1 MTETVSPRAA
11 MPLFWLAAGASI
23 AIIVTLAGAVL
34 LVKPVPMT
42 AQLPPLVSKSA
53 EIASLR
59 APIEVTTVSNV
70 PALRPRID
78 EVTENLVIDVS
89 PTPAP
94 SPSVVADLAMPI
106 MANLAGPIE
115 RASSASVSTAVVT
128 SPTPMPDAPLVAKPP
143 AAKPPLVRTPAAPIT
158 TREVETVVV
167 TGQSYQQAAF
177 SVDNIGRGNSLVI
190 QLPRAKPD

>member
-11 MPLFWLAAGASI
+11 MPLYWLAAGASI
-23 AIIVTLAGAVL
+23 AIIVTLTGAVL

-42 AQLPPLVSKSA
+42 AQMPPLVSKSA

-78 EVTENLVIDVS
+78 EVTDNPIIDVG

-94 SPSVVADLAMPI
+94 SQPVVADVAVPVMT
-106 MANLAGPIE
+106 NLAGPIE
-115 RASSASVSTAVVT
+115 RAPSASVSTAVVT
-128 SPTPMPDAPLVAKPP
+128 SPAPVAPTPFVAKLP
-143 AAKPPLVRTPAAPIT
+143 AAKPPLTRTPAAPIT